1 MPLWDR
7 RRNFLILAGLCAL
20 HILLISIQVPRGAEK
35 SAFERSVFFVFSPVQ
50 RAVTGTVRA
59 VGAAWRN
66 YVDLR
71 GVRAR
76 NGELKREVFFLN
88 QEVRFLKDRLALF
101 RSEVEL
107 RENLASFRDGL
118 IPARVIGLDSANP
131 YQTLVLDK
139 GSLDG
144 VRKDMAVCDRFG
156 NLVGRTIEPVSLK
169 ESMVQLITDK
179 ESSVSVVSAVDRVM
193 GSVTGRSAALCELRY
208 VLASVTNGK
217 EGEDLLTTGYDKI
230 YPSGLRVGVITEL
243 KADEA
248 SPLFRK
254 ITVRPHFRFN
264 ELDVVAVLSKAAP
277 GGGL

>member
-20 HILLISIQVPRGAEK
+20 HILLVSIQVPRGAEK

-50 RAVTGTVRA
+50 RAVSGTVRA

-66 YVDLR
+66 YIDLR
-71 GVRAR
+71 GVRAQ

-88 QEVRFLKDRLALF
+88 QEVRFLKDRLARY
-101 RSEVEL
+101 RSEAEL
-107 RENLASFRDGL
+107 RGNLAAFRDGL
-118 IPARVIGLDSANP
+118 ITARVIGLDSANP
-131 YQTLVLDK
+131 YQTLVLDR

-169 ESMVQLITDK
+169 ETMVQLITDK
-179 ESSVSVVSAVDRVM
+179 ESSVSVVSAVDRLT
-193 GSVTGRSAALCELRY
+193 GSLTGRSTDTCELRY
-208 VLASVTNGK
+208 VLASVTAGK
-217 EGEDLLTTGYDKI
+217 EGEDLLTTGHDKI
-230 YPSGLRVGVITEL
+230 YPSGLRVGVITGL
-243 KADEA
+243 APDDA

-254 ITVRPHFRFN
+254 ITVRPLFRFN

-277 GGGL
+277 GDGP